1 MAKLK
6 KLQTK
11 NIRAEAFDGV
21 RSFGAALWA
30 IEICNHLI
38 TRHNAGDLVFSY
50 ENIIVPT
57 AELRF
62 NNSGE
67 FDGLYLMD
75 SDNSS
80 VQLVGDIRNQHDK
93 ICCTK
98 ADIREFFKLWRVAQ
112 IRNVSKVT
120 DLTK

>member
-30 IEICNHLI
+30 IELCNHLI
-38 TRHNAGDLVFSY
+38 TRHNAGDLVFNY

-57 AELRF
+57 VEIRF
-62 NNSGE
+62 HDSGE
-67 FDGLYLMD
+67 FEGLYLLD
-75 SDNSS
+75 GDHSN
-80 VQLVGDIRNQHDK
+80 VQLVGSVLTQHGK

-98 ADIREFFKLWRVAQ
+98 AEIREFFKLWRVAQ
-112 IRNVSKVT
+112 IRSVSKVT